1 MITIHNLSEGQED
14 MFLITINDKIN
25 ILVDSGNSSKNCK
38 EKLQEL
44 DKAGKLDYIVLTHI
58 DQDHI
63 KGFLR
68 VLKDGYED
76 TVVVY
81 NKFINGLISYAQAEK
96 FEKLIGGH
104 KVIVSY
110 KEYQDNPGD
119 IIFLSVNQRKKIQNK
134 KGEVYITFLNPPK
147 EKVEELYENYK
158 YYQRTGNKKSNDK
171 EVVNGNSI
179 MFILEYNE
187 KAVLMTGDGYISDIM
202 PFIDILSDDKLT
214 HNTIKK
220 LDLIKIP
227 HHGSKENN
235 KQLDGLLEKMD
246 CNKFIITNSSNGNV
260 KIENDLIEILR
271 YKEVYVSEE
280 CEKYNGLKNLITT
293 DKITI

>member
-1 MITIHNLSEGQED
+1 
-14 MFLITINDKIN
+14 
-25 ILVDSGNSSKNCK
+25 
-38 EKLQEL
+38 
-44 DKAGKLDYIVLTHI
+44 
-58 DQDHI
+58 
-63 KGFLR
+63 
-68 VLKDGYED
+68 
-76 TVVVY
+76 
-81 NKFINGLISYAQAEK
+81 
-96 FEKLIGGH
+96 
-104 KVIVSY
+104 
-110 KEYQDNPGD
+110 
-119 IIFLSVNQRKKIQNK
+119 
-134 KGEVYITFLNPPK
+134 
-147 EKVEELYENYK
+147 
-158 YYQRTGNKKSNDK
+158 
-171 EVVNGNSI
+171 